1 MWEQWAESQGWNM
14 LEWKEEV
21 RKRLAGLNLR
31 PEREAEIVDE
41 LSADLQDRFAELRV
55 EGADERRAADGVLA
69 ELDARDL
76 ASELRGSESV
86 YRAPLPEGAPSSGR
100 WISDLLQDLRYAARM
115 LGKSPGFTIVAA
127 LTLALGIGAN
137 TAVFTIVNTFLLNPL
152 PVDKI
157 SELVAVNTT
166 STKKTAQSGDLQLLS
181 FPNLKDLIEK
191 TRSFSSFS
199 GHSNPMSVTVTENR
213 SPHRVFLE
221 LVTANYFETLG
232 LHPFMG
238 RFFLPGE
245 DIVPGASPVAVIG
258 YGAWQNRFG
267 GAADILGRTIDIN
280 GTPFTIVGV
289 GPKGFKGVY
298 AVFGPDMWVPSM
310 MAAQVLPTQQKGALS
325 DRAIPVFTGIGRLRP
340 GVTMA
345 AAQAEMKITGSAL
358 AKEYPDA
365 NQDQGVVLR
374 TLTEAA
380 FGPERQS
387 VVLGSTLLMAIVG
400 IVLLIAC
407 SNVGNLLLSRASAR
421 RQEMAVRMALGAGRG
436 RLLRQLLTESVL
448 LGLLG
453 GVLGLFF
460 AYAGCQLLMSLR
472 PAEYAQN
479 LFDLKMNGNVYVF
492 ALIVALLAGV
502 IFGIVP
508 AFRSSRTSVSEALKE
523 ETRTVGRSTSRA
535 ILANALL
542 GGQVAVSLVLLVVAA
557 LFLRSVQ
564 REYTIDP
571 GFQTKHLA
579 LFMLYPGQAGYNQVR
594 TKQFYKDVRERIA
607 GMPGISS
614 VTWASNL
621 PLWAGKETGIVIEGQ
636 EQRRKS
642 EAISSVV
649 ITADLDYFS
658 TLGIPFREGRD
669 FTQED
674 RDISAP
680 VAIINDTM
688 AARYWP
694 GRDALGK
701 RLQLPD
707 GKDFLKVVGVVKT
720 ADYGSLGEAPQ
731 PCVYIPLRQHYS
743 DGMILYVR
751 TAGDPST
758 MLTTIQGEIHD
769 LDPGLPVDDIRTGTK
784 VINQAL
790 WWAKIG
796 VGMLG
801 VFGLLALGLASVGL
815 YGIMAYS
822 VSQRRREIG
831 VRVALGAGQGT
842 VLLLVLRQ
850 GMTLVL
856 AGVAAGV
863 ALALLAGRGLSR
875 FLYGV
880 SGADPVSIGGA
891 SLVLMAIAFLACYLP
906 ARSASRVDPLVALR
920 ES

>member
-1 MWEQWAESQGWNM
+1 MP
-14 LEWKEEV
+14 EWKEEV
-21 RKRLAGLNLR
+21 RKRLAGMNLR

-41 LSADLQDRFAELRV
+41 VSTDLQDRFAALQTDGRN
-55 EGADERRAADGVLA
+55 EGQVFKEVLA

-76 ASELRGSESV
+76 AAELRESEPS
-86 YRAPLPEGAPSSGR
+86 YRAPLPEGAPAGGN

-115 LGKSPGFTIVAA
+115 LRKSPGFTVVAA

-152 PVDKI
+152 PVSKI

-166 STKKTAQSGDLQLLS
+166 SAKKTAQSGDLQPLS
-181 FPNLKDLIEK
+181 FENLRDLIGM
-191 TRSFSSFS
+191 THSFSSFS
-199 GHSNPMSVTVTENR
+199 GHSSPMAVTMTVNR
-213 SPHRVFLE
+213 SPRRVFLE

-232 LHPFMG
+232 LHPYMG
-238 RFFLPGE
+238 RFFLAGE
-245 DIVPGASPVAVIG
+245 DVVPGASPVVVIG
-258 YGAWQNRFG
+258 YSAWQNRFG
-267 GAADILGRTIDIN
+267 GASDILGRTIRIN
-280 GTPFTIVGV
+280 DTPFTIIGV

-298 AVFGPDMWVPSM
+298 AVFGPDMWVPTM
-310 MAAQVLPTQQKGALS
+310 MAAQVLPAQQKDALS
-325 DRAIPVFTGIGRLRP
+325 DRTIPVFTGIGRLRP

-345 AAQAEMKITGSAL
+345 EAQAEMKIAGTAL

-365 NQDQGVVLR
+365 NQDQSVVLR

-380 FGPERQS
+380 FGPERQT
-387 VVLGSTLLMAIVG
+387 VVMGSSLLMAIVG

-407 SNVGNLLLSRASAR
+407 SNVANLLLARASAR
-421 RQEMAVRMALGAGRG
+421 RQEIAVRMALGAGPG

-453 GVLGLFF
+453 GVFGLFL
-460 AYAGCQLLMSLR
+460 AYEGCQLLMALR

-479 LFDLKMNGNVYVF
+479 LADLKMNGNVYAF
-492 ALIVALLAGV
+492 AFVVAILAGI
-502 IFGIVP
+502 IFGIAP
-508 AFRSSRTSVSEALKE
+508 SLRSSRTSVSEALKE
-523 ETRTVGRSTSRA
+523 ETHSVGRSRRRVT
-535 ILANALL
+535 LANALL
-542 GGQVAVSLVLLVVAA
+542 AGQVAVSLLLLVVAA
-557 LFLRSVQ
+557 LFLRSIE

-579 LFMLYPGQAGYNQVR
+579 LFELYPGQAGYNEVR
-594 TKQFYKDVRERIA
+594 TKQFYKDVRERV
-607 GMPGISS
+607 GSVPGISS

-621 PLWAGKETGIVIEGQ
+621 PLWGHKETGITIEGR
-636 EQRRKS
+636 EQRTKS

-649 ITADLDYFS
+649 NTVDLDYFS

-669 FTQED
+669 FTQDD
-674 RDISAP
+674 RDISEP
-680 VAIINDTM
+680 VAIINETM

-694 GRDALGK
+694 GQDALGK
-701 RLQLPD
+701 RLELPG
-707 GKDFLKVVGVVKT
+707 GKDFLKVIGVVKT
-720 ADYGSLGEAPQ
+720 ADYGSLGEPPQ
-731 PCVYIPLRQHYS
+731 PCVYIPLRQNYS
-743 DGMILYVR
+743 DEMILYIR

-758 MLTTIQGEIHD
+758 VLTTVQSGIHD
-769 LDPGLPVDDIRTGTK
+769 IDPGLPIDDIRTGTK

-790 WWAKIG
+790 WWAQIG
-796 VGMLG
+796 VGLLG

-822 VSQRRREIG
+822 VSRRRREIG
-831 VRVALGAGQGT
+831 LRMALGAGPGS
-842 VLLLVLRQ
+842 VALLVLRQ

-856 AGVAAGV
+856 AGAGIGI

-880 SGADPVSIGGA
+880 SGVDPVSIGGA
-891 SLVLMAIAFLACYLP
+891 TLVLAGVAFLACYLP

-920 ES
+920 EG